1 MSSFI
6 TNLGLLRVEKTE
18 GESANY
24 YFKKR
29 DLLVEELNKLNK
41 DSFISQ
47 NQLNKI
53 YNKVRKQ
60 VTTEQLGCKYY

>member
-6 TNLGLLRVEKTE
+6 TNLGLLRIEKTE

-29 DLLVEELNKLNK
+29 ALLLEELNKLNK
-41 DSFISQ
+41 DSFVSQ
-47 NQLNKI
+47 NQLNKM
-53 YNKVRKQ
+53 YNNVRKIVSQ
-60 VTTEQLGCKYY
+60 DQLGCKYY

>member
-6 TNLGLLRVEKTE
+6 TNLGLLRIEKTE

-29 DLLVEELNKLNK
+29 ELLLEELNKLNK
-41 DSFISQ
+41 DSYVSQ
-47 NQLNKI
+47 TQINKI
-53 YNKVRKQ
+53 YNNVQKIVSQ
-60 VTTEQLGCKYY
+60 DQLGCKYY